1 MSDRRTQLLDAA
13 IQVLGTRGLRQL
25 THRTVDAEAGLPEG
39 SASNHFRTREAL
51 ISGVLDRLVD
61 RETELWGRLGGARPL
76 DAEGLATAAG
86 AMITELAGPG
96 RAVTLARYAIFHEAA
111 FNPDLQRRIA
121 SNRDR
126 LAAWGVPLVAALGSA
141 EPERHYRMLLDLV
154 DGLLLNQLASPTS
167 TFDPASSIR
176 TLLFALDQGSRSNL
190 GTRFD
195 REP

>member
-1 MSDRRTQLLDAA
+1 MLAVTDRRTLLLDAA
-13 IQVLGTRGLRQL
+13 IEVLGTRGLRQL
-25 THRTVDAEAGLPEG
+25 THRTVDAVAGLPEG

-61 RETELWGRLGGARPL
+61 RETELWGRLGGAQPL
-76 DAEGLATAAG
+76 DAERFATAAG

-121 SNRDR
+121 ENRER

-141 EPERHYRMLLDLV
+141 EPERHYRMLLDLI
-154 DGLLLNQLASPTS
+154 DGLLLNQLASPTP
-167 TFDPASSIR
+167 TFDPAATIR
-176 TLLFALDQGSRSNL
+176 TLLRAWSSPR
-190 GTRFD
+190 
-195 REP
+195 

>member
-25 THRTVDAEAGLPEG
+25 THRTVDAAAGLPEG

-61 RETELWGRLGGARPL
+61 RETELWGRLAANAGPW
-76 DAEGLATAAG
+76 DADTFAATVG

-96 RAVTLARYAIFHEAA
+96 RALTLARYAIFHEAA
-111 FNPDLQRRIA
+111 FNPDLQTRIVE
-121 SNRDR
+121 NRER

-141 EPERHYRMLLDLV
+141 DPRRDYRTLLDLV
-154 DGLLLNQLASPTS
+154 DGLLLNQLAGPSPE
-167 TFDPASSIR
+167 FDPAATIR
-176 TLLFALDQGSRSNL
+176 SAL
-190 GTRFD
+190 RFVA
-195 REP
+195 RYA